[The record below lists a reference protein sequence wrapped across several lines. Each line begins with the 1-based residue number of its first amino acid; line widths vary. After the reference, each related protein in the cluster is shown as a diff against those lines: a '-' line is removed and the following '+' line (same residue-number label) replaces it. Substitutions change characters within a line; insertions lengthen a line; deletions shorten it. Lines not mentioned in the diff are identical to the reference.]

1 MLTHSLK
8 AYSSSRGLSPIKALH
23 ELWRIDRGKAPTT
36 DSDLIGISCDFEEW
50 RKTGDLPRYASRA
63 LEHERLRHTEA
74 AARGSPQLHFGSF
87 P

>member
-8 AYSSSRGLSPIKALH
+8 SYASSRGLSPIKALH
-23 ELWRIDRGKAPTT
+23 ELWRIDQGRSPLT
-36 DSDLIGISCDFEEW
+36 DPEFIGISCDLEEW
-50 RKTGDLPRYASRA
+50 RKTGDLPRYAERA
-63 LEHERLRHTEA
+63 LEHERLRLTEA